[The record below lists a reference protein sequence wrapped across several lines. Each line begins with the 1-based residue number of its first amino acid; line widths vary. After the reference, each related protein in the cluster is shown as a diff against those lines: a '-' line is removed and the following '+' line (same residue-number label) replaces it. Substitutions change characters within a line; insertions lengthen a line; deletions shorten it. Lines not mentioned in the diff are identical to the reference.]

1 MHTIAIHGVQNITVE
16 ETAIRGDAAHT
27 SIWRSIVI
35 KTKDGA
41 TIEITLFSDTPAK
54 LALNKE
60 SDK

>member
-1 MHTIAIHGVQNITVE
+1 MHTIGIHGVQSITVE
-16 ETAIRGDAAHT
+16 ETSIRGDAAHT

-41 TIEITLFSDTPAK
+41 IEITLFSDTPAK